1 MAALNYHHLHYFWA
15 VAHEGNLTRAAEKLH
30 VSQSAVSVQ
39 IQKLEKS
46 LGHDLFHRRGR
57 ELVLTE
63 AGRIA
68 LDHADGI
75 FALGRELVGTLN
87 EEQRE
92 LIVLRVGSMAT
103 LSRNFQT
110 RFLAPLFGRDD
121 VEIVIHSG
129 RFQDLMRAL
138 EAHRIDVLLANQV
151 PPRDAA
157 TRWVAHA
164 MAEQRL
170 GVIGTPE
177 LAARATAGAMASTEA
192 RPESASDT
200 DDTRLHSLLTSA
212 PLVLPAAESAMRI
225 GFDALLDRLEIRPKI
240 AAEVDDMAM
249 LRLVAREGV
258 GLAVIPPI
266 VVRDEL
272 ATGQLVEI
280 AELPGLAETFYAIT
294 PTRRFPNPLLKELV
308 REGRVQREEER

>member
-1 MAALNYHHLHYFWA
+1 MAALNFHHLHYFWA
-15 VAHEGNLTRAAEKLH
+15 VAHEGHLTRAAEKLH

-68 LDHADGI
+68 LDHADAI
-75 FALGRELVGTLN
+75 FSLGRELVGTLN
-87 EEQRE
+87 EERRE
-92 LIVLRVGSMAT
+92 LVVLRVGSMAT

-110 RFLAPLFGRDD
+110 RFLAPLFGRED
-121 VEIVIHSG
+121 VEIVIRSG
-129 RFQDLMRAL
+129 RFQDLLRAL

-164 MAEQRL
+164 MAEQPL
-170 GVIGTPE
+170 GVIGTPA
-177 LAARATAGAMASTEA
+177 LAADIAETPGAGEDRLRA
-192 RPESASDT
+192 
-200 DDTRLHSLLTSA
+200 LLTSA

-225 GFDALLDRLEIRPKI
+225 GFDALVDRLEIRPRI

-272 ATGQLVEI
+272 AGGELVEL
-280 AELPGLAETFYAIT
+280 AELPGLKETFYAIT
-294 PTRRFPNPLLKELV
+294 PTRRFPNPLLKGLV
-308 REGRVQREEER
+308 REGRVQQEEEA